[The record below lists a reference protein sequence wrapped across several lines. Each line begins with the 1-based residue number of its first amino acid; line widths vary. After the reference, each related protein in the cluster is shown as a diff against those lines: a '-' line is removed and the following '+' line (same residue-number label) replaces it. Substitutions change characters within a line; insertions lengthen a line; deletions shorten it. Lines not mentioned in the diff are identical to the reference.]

1 MRNRLSVA
9 RIRALSKPGRYADG
23 GTLYLMAAY
32 AGVAFQIPLPPPEP
46 HISMS
51 GSISISIGPFARSF
65 PATAAGDFDVG
76 PGPALSGP
84 GISDGGRRCLL
95 HGLL

>member
-32 AGVAFQIPLPPPEP
+32 AGVAFQIAVEDAVGLSNQLPTLMEELE
-46 HISMS
+46 
-51 GSISISIGPFARSF
+51 G
-65 PATAAGDFDVG
+65 
-76 PGPALSGP
+76 AL
-84 GISDGGRRCLL
+84 
-95 HGLL
+95 